1 MERYGVI
8 SVTAVALN
16 IFHLVILFNLVWWL
30 VHTRPVDT
38 PVARKLRLSIDF
50 GPNFVSVLV
59 FASNYTALETFML
72 DCLHYYGFTS
82 YLAIFAICL
91 PHTSAQF
98 DSVMDPKFCSTS
110 EYNCGFSWKSGTF
123 FIFAFD
129 FSFSLPSLVHCLFLL
144 SFLFWF
150 NRLDCKM
157 LSYCYSQMKC
167 SWHLY
172 IPVRS
177 SCYWASS
184 CFFPISHLALKVSG
198 WSLGTQSSMLQW
210 SASVLFF

>member
-16 IFHLVILFNLVWWL
+16 IFHLIILFNLVWWL

-123 FIFAFD
+123 FLFLHLIFRFLSQVMCIV
-129 FSFSLPSLVHCLFLL
+129 FSFCLFCFDLTD
-144 SFLFWF
+144 WTA
-150 NRLDCKM
+150 K
-157 LSYCYSQMKC
+157 CYRITIRK
-167 SWHLY
+167 
-172 IPVRS
+172 
-177 SCYWASS
+177 
-184 CFFPISHLALKVSG
+184 
-198 WSLGTQSSMLQW
+198 
-210 SASVLFF
+210 